1 MGRCNCGHLVQTL
14 TDMTDYD
21 IVQAVDFKL
30 DEWTEHAKDYCAGTG
45 HRVDDLFETLVQV
58 GFTHEDVRHLE
69 YLSDRRVLQHLE
81 GGFRYLRK
89 NQVED
94 VTLYMNT
101 LAGLLE
107 EGVWESV

>member
-1 MGRCNCGHLVQTL
+1 MIKNC
-14 TDMTDYD
+14 
-21 IVQAVDFKL
+21 
-30 DEWTEHAKDYCAGTG
+30 CAGTG

-94 VTLYMNT
+94 VTLYLNT